1 MTKETSDTGSQAN
14 VSQRI
19 SAATLSL
26 KPGGSLAADQK
37 PVSQT
42 EQEKWKPKLLDPHL
56 FPDRPRSG
64 TSPPTTI
71 ANTEYL
77 LRVNGVVVR
86 YNLIKKKTEI
96 LMPGL
101 AATLDN
107 ADNVLMTHII
117 SLAVL
122 NGMRTDLVPALVE
135 AIGDQGA
142 YNPVADWI
150 KRKPWDGVDRL
161 AAFYDTLTAREGY
174 PEKLKQA
181 LMGKWMISA
190 VAAALSEGDFRCRG
204 VLTLQGPQGLG
215 KTSWGKSLIDD
226 PLLANSVIKTDHH
239 LDGGNKDSLLGAIT
253 HFIVEIGELES
264 SFKRDVSR
272 LKGFLTA
279 DSDKVRRPYARI
291 DSEYPRRTVFYAT
304 VNGTDFLIDNTGN
317 TRWWTIPVTAINYN
331 HDIDMQQLF
340 AQLAVDYAN
349 GRSWWLSPSEEAMLE
364 EQNEKHKSVS
374 VVRERLLEVISPFLS
389 EEYDSKSV
397 TATEALVLA
406 GIEKPTNAQ
415 ARECGALLRDWYGEP
430 KRTRGRDKWVVS
442 ILICSSSDFEE

>member
-1 MTKETSDTGSQAN
+1 MNDHNETHVGGGHKSLSTIGNLKLGRDKERSASD
-14 VSQRI
+14 
-19 SAATLSL
+19 
-26 KPGGSLAADQK
+26 
-37 PVSQT
+37 PV
-42 EQEKWKPKLLDPHL
+42 KWGPKRLDPHM
-56 FPDRPRSG
+56 FPDPPRSG
-64 TSPPTTI
+64 NSPPSTF
-71 ANTEYL
+71 ANVAYML
-77 LRVNGVVVR
+77 QANGVVAR
-86 YNLIKKKTEI
+86 YNVIKKRTEI
-96 LMPGL
+96 AVPGL
-101 AATLDN
+101 GTTLDN
-107 ADNVLMTHII
+107 ADNVTMTHII
-117 SLAVL
+117 SLAAL
-122 NGMRTDLVPALVE
+122 NGMRTDLVPSMVE

-142 YNPVADWI
+142 YNPVGDWI
-150 KRKPWDGVDRL
+150 KSRPWDGKDRL
-161 AAFYDTLTAREGY
+161 GAFYDTLTAREGY

-317 TRWWTIPVTAINYN
+317 TRWWTIPVIAINYN
-331 HDIDMQQLF
+331 HSIDMQQLF
-340 AQLAVDYAN
+340 AQLAVDYAK
-349 GRSWWLSPSEEAMLE
+349 GRSWWLSPAEEALLE

-374 VVRERLLEVISPFLS
+374 VVRERLLEVISPFAS
-389 EEYDSKSV
+389 EEYESKSV
-397 TATEALVLA
+397 TASEALLLA

-430 KRTRGRDKWVVS
+430 KRTKGRDKWFVS
-442 ILICSSSDFEE
+442 ILTWSSSDFEE